1 MKVLLL
7 LAALQSPDQPCV
19 DALGNLT
26 EALRE
31 GAIITLSIKSIGASL
46 TSADWQNPNHPRAKT
61 IRELLVRG
69 RENAQAIN
77 YKAAQL
83 DLVCPAEVARSAQKS
98 ALEGLAA
105 KAQTISILQTLPIV
119 TGIPADPVAKR
130 KLR

>member
-7 LAALQSPDQPCV
+7 LAALHSPEQPCV
-19 DALGNLT
+19 DALNDLT
-26 EALRE
+26 SALRE
-31 GAIITLSIKSIGASL
+31 GAVVMLAIKSFGAHL
-46 TSADWQNPNHPRAKT
+46 TSADWQNPAHPRAKI

-69 RENAQAIN
+69 RENSEAIN

-83 DLVCPAEVARSAQKS
+83 DRVCPVEVAREAQKS
-98 ALEGLAA
+98 AVEGLAA
-105 KAQTISILQTLPIV
+105 KAQTLSILQALPIV